1 MWEKCLRERMFLFFV
16 EKRDD
21 FDGGENGKS
30 SYCIICNKRIMM
42 NKMLLNEI
50 AK

>member
-1 MWEKCLRERMFLFFV
+1 MWEKCLGRGYFSFFV

-42 NKMLLNEI
+42 K
-50 AK
+50 KCC